1 MTSSRS
7 IRGVFLK
14 QLFSFQQ
21 SLKIP
26 AIGFDFVFS
35 ADISYIHLIWKSRE
49 RHHEGAMMRKYYS
62 KTTILLSVFL
72 LSLLFFPGYQAF
84 SQNITSPED
93 HFGFQVG
100 ADYHLIDY
108 EQAVE
113 YWKKLEAESPRIRL
127 FEYGKSSDGRPM
139 VLAAVSAEENLAK
152 LDRYKEISKRLS
164 LVKGLSEEEA
174 ELLAAQGKAIVWIDG
189 GLHAT
194 EVAPAQHII
203 QLTYDLI
210 HADSPKMKNILDNVI
225 CLLVL
230 PNPDGM
236 DMVAEWYGKN
246 LNTPYET
253 CPLPWLYQRYI
264 GHDNNRDSYMMSVAE
279 TQNINHVVN
288 HDWYPH
294 IFYNHHQ
301 RSPFPTLI
309 FIPPDCEPTNPNLH
323 PLLLRWQNFIGA
335 AIAMAFESE
344 GKQGVISRFLFDTWY
359 PGYVTQICDFHN
371 IISTFSETFLFS
383 YASPRFYSV
392 RDFPPEYRDFTTSLF
407 FTNPWQGGWWRLRD
421 AVEYCLTSSKAVLDI
436 AAKHREEILY
446 AKYAMGKE
454 TTERYKNEPPFGWI
468 IPLQQRDPG
477 VTTDLLN
484 KLITL
489 DIDVYQAEEPFKA
502 DGIDY
507 PGGTYILPTS
517 QPFGRL
523 LKTLFEIQVYP
534 DLRKYP
540 FLWQSIV
547 EPIELKIPPLQSY
560 DVLGWTLP
568 LQMGV
573 KTVTMNTPVQ
583 VKMNQCQKV
592 SLPKGGLSGTGHY
605 GYLIPYETNNA
616 VKAINRT
623 LKEGADVYWSK
634 ASFNSSGK
642 NSSRHFS
649 AGTLIIPQT
658 SISDVKMRAIAEDLD
673 LQVSRISKP
682 AVETI
687 KLKKPRLALYQSWT
701 ANIDEGWTR
710 LILENY
716 GFPYTSVHNAEIRA
730 GGLENRFDTIILPSQ
745 SPGSIINGHRKGTM
759 PPEYVGGI
767 LDSGMNN
774 LKSFVESGGTLVAMD
789 AACDLPIEK
798 FHLPV
803 TDITKKLKPDEF
815 FASGLLLNVVFDQ
828 NHPVAFG
835 MPEETA
841 GFYAQSPVFQTWAA
855 SEDKSEVK
863 IIGRYPGENIMLS
876 GWMLGENY
884 LRNKAAAV
892 EVKMGKGKIILLG
905 FNVQHRGQ
913 TAATFKLLFNSLF
926 YSALSN

>member
-1 MTSSRS
+1 MKTAK
-7 IRGVFLK
+7 FLTA
-14 QLFSFQQ
+14 F
-21 SLKIP
+21 I
-26 AIGFDFVFS
+26 
-35 ADISYIHLIWKSRE
+35 
-49 RHHEGAMMRKYYS
+49 
-62 KTTILLSVFL
+62 
-72 LSLLFFPGYQAF
+72 LSLLFFPGNRAF
-84 SQNITSPED
+84 AQDITSTKD
-93 HFGFQVG
+93 YFGFRVG

-108 EQAVE
+108 EKAME
-113 YWKKLEAESPRIRL
+113 YLRKLEAESPRIKL
-127 FEYGKSSDGRPM
+127 FEYGKSSDGKPM
-139 VLAAVSAEENLAK
+139 ILAVVSSEENMAK
-152 LDRYKEISKRLS
+152 LDHYKEISKRLS
-164 LVKGLSEEEA
+164 LVKGLSVEEA
-174 ELLAAQGKAIVWIDG
+174 EQLAAEGKAIVWIDG

-203 QLTYDLI
+203 QLAYDLVTANS
-210 HADSPKMKNILDNVI
+210 HKMNNILDNVI
-225 CLLVL
+225 CMLVL

-236 DMVAEWYGKN
+236 DMVAEWYESN
-246 LNTPYET
+246 LDTPYET

-264 GHDNNRDSYMMSVAE
+264 GHDNNRDSFMMSVAE
-279 TQNINHVVN
+279 TQNINQVVN
-288 HDWYPH
+288 HDWYPN

-392 RDFPPEYRDFTTSLF
+392 KDFPQEYRDFTTSLF

-421 AVEYCLTSSKAVLDI
+421 AVEYCLTSSLAVLDI

-468 IPLQQRDPG
+468 IPRQQRDPG
-477 VTTDLLN
+477 VTTDLLG
-484 KLITL
+484 KLIAL
-489 DIDVYQAEEPFKA
+489 DIDIYQAEEPFKA
-502 DGIDY
+502 DGIEY
-507 PGGTYILPTS
+507 PEGTYILPTS

-573 KTVTMNTPVQ
+573 NTVMMNAPIKA
-583 VKMNQCQKV
+583 KMNQCQKV
-592 SLPKGGLSGTGHY
+592 SPPKGSLSGSGHY

-616 VKAINRT
+616 VKAINRI
-623 LKEGADVYWSK
+623 LKEGGEIYWAK
-634 ASFNSSGK
+634 ASFNSPGK
-642 NSSRHFS
+642 DSSQDHPP
-649 AGTLIIPQT
+649 GTLIVPGS
-658 SISDVKMRAIAEDLD
+658 SISAEKIGAMADDLS
-673 LQVSRISKP
+673 LQISRINKP
-682 AVETI
+682 SVETM
-687 KLKKPRLALYQSWT
+687 KLKKPRIALYQSWI

-710 LILENY
+710 LILENHE
-716 GFPYTSVHNAEIRA
+716 FPYTSVHNAEIRA
-730 GGLENRFDTIILPSQ
+730 GNLKDRFDVLILPSQ
-745 SPGSIINGHRKGTM
+745 NSNSIINGHRKGTM
-759 PPEYVGGI
+759 PPKYVGGI
-767 LDSGMNN
+767 LDTGVDN
-774 LKSFVESGGTLVAMD
+774 LKSFLESGGTLVAMD
-789 AACDLPIEK
+789 AACGLPIEK
-798 FHLPV
+798 FKLPV
-803 TDITKKLKPDEF
+803 TDITKKLKPEEF
-815 FASGLLLNVVFDQ
+815 FASGLLLNVVLDPE
-828 NHPVAFG
+828 HPIAYG
-835 MPEETA
+835 MPDETA
-841 GFYAQSPVFQTWAA
+841 GFYAQSPVFQTWAG
-855 SEDKSEVK
+855 SEDKSEAK
-863 IIGRYPGENIMLS
+863 IIGKYPEENIMAS

-892 EVKMGKGKIILLG
+892 EVKMGQGKIILLG
-905 FNVQHRGQ
+905 FDVQHRGQ

-926 YSALSN
+926 YSAISN

>member
-1 MTSSRS
+1 M
-7 IRGVFLK
+7 K
-14 QLFSFQQ
+14 
-21 SLKIP
+21 K
-26 AIGFDFVFS
+26 A
-35 ADISYIHLIWKSRE
+35 
-49 RHHEGAMMRKYYS
+49 YS
-62 KTTILLSVFL
+62 KPAEFLSFF
-72 LSLLFFPGYQAF
+72 LFFSLFLICPEAF

-100 ADYHLIDY
+100 ADYHLINY

-113 YWKKLEAESPRIRL
+113 YWKKLETESPRIKL
-127 FEYGKSSDGRPM
+127 FEYGQSSDGKPM
-139 VLAAVSAEENLAK
+139 IMAVISSEENLAR
-152 LDRYKEISKRLS
+152 LDRFKEISKRLS
-164 LVKGLSEEEA
+164 RVKGISEEEA
-174 ELLAAQGKAIVWIDG
+174 KKLAAEGKAIVWIDG

-225 CLLVL
+225 CMLVL

-236 DMVAEWYGKN
+236 DMVAEWYGNN
-246 LNTPYET
+246 LDTPYET
-253 CPLPWLYQRYI
+253 SPLPWLYQRYI

-279 TQNINHVVN
+279 TKNINDVVN
-288 HDWYPH
+288 HEWYPH

-323 PLLLRWQNFIGA
+323 PLLLRWQNLIGA

-392 RDFPPEYRDFTTSLF
+392 RDFPQEYRDFTTSLF
-407 FTNPWQGGWWRLRD
+407 FTNPWQGGWWRLRN
-421 AVEYCLTSSKAVLDI
+421 AVEYCLTSSEAVLDI
-436 AAKHREEILY
+436 AAKHQEEILY

-454 TTERYKNEPPFGWI
+454 TIDRYKSEPPYGWI
-468 IPLQQRDPG
+468 VPLQQRDMG
-477 VTTDLLN
+477 VTIDLLN
-484 KLITL
+484 KLIVL
-489 DIDVYQAEEPFKA
+489 DIDVYQADEPFKA

-507 PGGTYILPTS
+507 PEGTYILPTS

-573 KTVTMNTPVQ
+573 KTITMNTPVK
-583 VKMNQCQKV
+583 VEMNQCQKA
-592 SLPKGGLSGTGHY
+592 LPPKGSLSGSGHY
-605 GYLIPYETNNA
+605 GYLIPYESNNS
-616 VKAINRT
+616 VKAINRI
-623 LKEGADVYWSK
+623 LKDGGDVYWAK
-634 ASFNSSGK
+634 APFKRGGENA
-642 NSSRHFS
+642 SRNFS
-649 AGTLIIPQT
+649 AGTLIIPRT
-658 SISDVKMRAIAEDLD
+658 RIPDDKMKAIAEDLD
-673 LQVSRISKP
+673 LQILRISKP
-682 AVETI
+682 SVETI
-687 KLKKPRLALYQSWT
+687 KLKKPRIALYQSWT

-710 LILENY
+710 LILENH
-716 GFPYTSVHNAEIRA
+716 GFPYTIVHNAELQA
-730 GGLENRFDTIILPSQ
+730 GDLEGRFDTVILPSQ
-745 SPGSIINGHRKGTM
+745 RPGSIINGHRKGTM
-759 PPEYVGGI
+759 PPQYVGGI
-767 LDSGMNN
+767 LNSGVDN
-774 LKSFVESGGTLVAMD
+774 LKKFVESGGTLVAMD
-789 AACDLPIEK
+789 AACGLPIEK
-798 FHLPV
+798 FHLPII
-803 TDITKKLKPDEF
+803 DITKKLKPEEF
-815 FASGLLLNVVFDQ
+815 FASGLLLNVVLDLE
-828 NHPVAFG
+828 HPVAYG

-841 GFYAQSPVFQTWAA
+841 GFYAQSPVFQTWTA
-855 SEDKSEVK
+855 SENKSEVK
-863 IIGRYPGENIMLS
+863 IIAKYPEENVMAS

-926 YSALSN
+926 Y

>member
-1 MTSSRS
+1 MRKEP
-7 IRGVFLK
+7 LK
-14 QLFSFQQ
+14 TTT
-21 SLKIP
+21 
-26 AIGFDFVFS
+26 VFS
-35 ADISYIHLIWKSRE
+35 A
-49 RHHEGAMMRKYYS
+49 
-62 KTTILLSVFL
+62 FL
-72 LSLLFFPGYQAF
+72 LSFLLFLVNHGF

-113 YWKKLEAESPRIRL
+113 YWKKLEEQSPRIRL

-139 VLAAVSAEENLAK
+139 ILAAVSAEKNINA
-152 LDRYKEISKRLS
+152 LDRYKKISKRLS
-164 LVKGLSEEEA
+164 LVKGLSDEETRQ
-174 ELLAAQGKAIVWIDG
+174 LASEGKAIVWIDG

-210 HADSPKMKNILDNVI
+210 VAESSKIKNILDDVI

-236 DMVAEWYGKN
+236 DMVAEWYEGN

-253 CPLPWLYQRYI
+253 SRLPWLYQKYI
-264 GHDNNRDSYMMSVAE
+264 GHDNNRDSFMMSVAE
-279 TQNINHVVN
+279 TQNINQVVN

-335 AIAMAFESE
+335 AIAKAFESE
-344 GKQGVISRFLFDTWY
+344 EKQGVISRFLFDTWY
-359 PGYVTQICDFHN
+359 PGYVTQVCDFHN

-392 RDFPPEYRDFTTSLF
+392 QDFPPEYRDFTTSLF

-421 AVEYCLTSSKAVLDI
+421 AVEYCLTASKAVLDI

-446 AKYAMGKE
+446 AKYAMGRE
-454 TTERYKNEPPFGWI
+454 TIERYKNEPPYGWI
-468 IPLQQRDPG
+468 VPKQQRDPG
-477 VTTDLLN
+477 VAADLLN
-484 KLITL
+484 KLIAL
-489 DIDVYQAEEPFKA
+489 DIDVYEAEEPFRA
-502 DGIDY
+502 DGIDH
-507 PGGTYILPTS
+507 PAGTHILPTS

-540 FLWQSIV
+540 SLWQSIV

-573 KTVTMNTPVQ
+573 RTITMNTPVAI
-583 VKMNQCQKV
+583 KMKQIGEV
-592 SLPKGGLSGTGHY
+592 SPPKGEISGSGNY
-605 GYLIPYETNNA
+605 GYIISYKPNNS
-616 VKAINRT
+616 VKAINRI
-623 LKEGADVYWSK
+623 LEKGGDVFWAK
-634 ASFNSSGK
+634 ASFKSNGQTYPPGTVIAAGSSFPEYEIK
-642 NSSRHFS
+642 
-649 AGTLIIPQT
+649 T
-658 SISDVKMRAIAEDLD
+658 IAEDLS
-673 LQVSRISKP
+673 LKIYKTKKTTVATYKLHSPRI
-682 AVETI
+682 
-687 KLKKPRLALYQSWT
+687 ALYQPWT

-710 LILENY
+710 LILENHE
-716 GFPYTSVHNAEIRA
+716 FPFTTVHNAEMRA
-730 GGLENRFDTIILPSQ
+730 GKLEDRFDAVILPSQ
-745 SPGSIINGHRKGTM
+745 SPNSIINGHHKGTM

-767 LDSGMNN
+767 LGSGVNN
-774 LKSFVESGGTLVAMD
+774 LKRFVESGGTLVVMD
-789 AACDLPIEK
+789 AACGLPIEK
-798 FHLPV
+798 FSLPV
-803 TDITKKLKPDEF
+803 TDITKKLKPEEF
-815 FASGLLLNVVFDQ
+815 FASGLLVRISLDQ

-835 MPEETA
+835 IPEETS
-841 GFYAQSPVFQTWAA
+841 GFYAQSPVFQTWG
-855 SEDKSEVK
+855 SPEDESEVK
-863 IIGRYPGENIMLS
+863 VIGKYPKENIMLS

-884 LRNKAAAV
+884 LRNKATVV
-892 EVKMGKGKIILLG
+892 EVQMGKGRIILLG
-905 FNVQHRGQ
+905 LNVQHRGQ

-926 YSALSN
+926 YSTI